1 MKRIFLVLTFLLAVA
16 MLGPGGFALA
26 AGGYTHSSGAFS
38 MVQYGQLVE
47 ETDQGALFEAAD
59 GSTVMVLFGP
69 ASIELNEENVP
80 MIVDPVLNAINDFE
94 SYQLYPDDLTGLDNG
109 YAIFFEHQPAGDF
122 GLGEIFVTQS
132 DDMLY
137 MMILLAEDYEAVVD
151 AWAETV
157 MSFTPGAFMAEEEA
171 MAGEEAAPAEAAE
184 PAGAAESGA
193 AKPSGDILAA
203 FDGLVASGFTPEVN
217 GFSFENYGDE
227 ISVTNLTP
235 AEVQRMFGD
244 QVCASIV
251 GGQCLLTPPAQKWME
266 QINGYMS
273 GGHCEGMAVL
283 SALMYY
289 GQVDPA
295 EFGGGTASELSI
307 DNQDL
312 QREIAYWF
320 TTQGTYPGS
329 AVRVAESPG
338 AVLDTLIEYFDEG
351 PDEVEWWALGFYR
364 RDGSAGHAVTPIG
377 VQDMGGGIYHIL
389 IYDNNFPGEVRFVEV
404 DRNADTWWYEGSPN
418 PEIESFL
425 YDGNASVQ
433 NLEIVAITPRL
444 EVQECDF
451 CAGSGA
457 TGGLPGRAFK
467 QAAPGRQE
475 AGSIWSDVQGRWD
488 LLVYGAAPAGTY
500 EIWLDGG
507 THLLIED
514 FWGRRIGF
522 VGDEFVNEIPG
533 ARTQNYRVIAK
544 TTKEPVYRLPVGLSF
559 SINIDAAIL
568 EEAGFSSVSMIG
580 SGYNMVVE
588 DIWLEPGDV
597 ETITVHIDKSRQ
609 QLTYM
614 TSYTESPDVMMG
626 LETDEAAYAFI
637 VRATELTGA
646 MDTFDVVLDLATSEF
661 ILNTSYNEQPS
672 TYEIW
677 VLRIDDEGER
687 VFGASDVVMDPENT
701 AYIPFTAWEGE
712 GSGLSVEFDFEND
725 GEIDDV
731 YELPDITGEVDFYGS
746 EE

>member
-1 MKRIFLVLTFLLAVA
+1 MKRILLMFTFLLAAA
-16 MLGPGGFALA
+16 MIGSGGLA
-26 AGGYTHSSGAFS
+26 MAAEGYTHSSGAFS
-38 MVQYGQLVE
+38 MIEYGQLVE
-47 ETDQGALFEAAD
+47 EIDQGALFAAD
-59 GSTVMVLFGP
+59 DGSQVMVLFGP
-69 ASIELNEENVP
+69 AAVEVSEETVP
-80 MIVDPVLNAINDFE
+80 MIVDPLLNAINSFE
-94 SYQLYPDDLTGLDNG
+94 SYELYPDDITSLDNG
-109 YAIFFEHQPAGDF
+109 YAISFTHQPAGDH

-132 DDMLY
+132 DGLLYVMIMLAADY
-137 MMILLAEDYEAVVD
+137 DAVAE
-151 AWAETV
+151 AWAETAL
-157 MSFTPGAFMAEEEA
+157 SFTPGAYTFEEEVT
-171 MAGEEAAPAEAAE
+171 GEAAPAEEEAPAEAVESEAAM
-184 PAGAAESGA
+184 PAE
-193 AKPSGDILAA
+193 DILAA
-203 FDGLVASGFTPEVN
+203 FDGLVASGFTPEAN

-227 ISVTNLTP
+227 IPATNLTP

-244 QVCASIV
+244 QACAGIV
-251 GGQCLLTPPAQKWME
+251 DGQCLLTPPAQQWME
-266 QINGYMS
+266 QINSYMS

-295 EFGGGTASELSI
+295 QFGGSTASELSI
-307 DNQDL
+307 ENQEL

-320 TTQGTYPGS
+320 TTQGTYPGN
-329 AVRVAESPG
+329 AIRVAESPS

-351 PDEVEWWALGFYR
+351 PNESEWWAMGFYR

-377 VQDMGGGIYHIL
+377 VEDMGGGIYHIL

-404 DRNADTWWYEGSPN
+404 DRNANTWWYEGSPN

-425 YDGNASVQ
+425 YDGDASVG

-444 EVQECDF
+444 EVQQCDF
-451 CAGSGA
+451 CAGGGA
-457 TGGLPGRAFK
+457 EASLPSRGFK
-467 QAAPGRQE
+467 QAAPGQQE
-475 AGSIWSDVQGRWD
+475 SGSIWYDVQGRWD
-488 LLVYGAAPAGTY
+488 LLVNGAAPAGTY
-500 EIWLDGG
+500 EIWLEGD

-522 VGDEFVNEIPG
+522 VGEELVNEIPG
-533 ARTQNYRVIAK
+533 ASTQSFRVIAK

-559 SINIDAAIL
+559 TINIDAGML
-568 EEAGFSSVSMIG
+568 EEAGFSGVSMIG
-580 SGYNMVVE
+580 PGYNMVVD
-588 DIWLEPGDV
+588 DIWMEPGDV
-597 ETITVHIDKSRQ
+597 EAIGVHIDKSRQ

-614 TSYTESPDVMMG
+614 TDYTESPDVMMG
-626 LETDEAAYAFI
+626 LETDEADYAFI

-646 MDTFDVVLDLATSEF
+646 EDTFDVVLDLATNEF

-677 VLRIDDEGER
+677 VLRIDDQGER

-712 GSGLSVEFDFEND
+712 GTGLTVDFDYEND

-731 YELPDITGEVDFYGS
+731 YELPDITAEVDFYGD